1 MLDALC
7 KTHKQ
12 SPCAF
17 LGNPCLESNAR
28 GATQGQD
35 MQLQLLGLAP
45 EGGDILADVKAG
57 RREPLMCTV
66 HYALGLRALLCS
78 HVVPGTCSGPAL
90 LVLQVC
96 TASHPLTGDLPS
108 LCPILAIMAA
118 TAGLTAGASGD
129 APCCDSSL
137 TCASAAGMERGRFAE
152 MPSCL
157 RRCSYKACRSLRE
170 PPACAF
176 V

>member
-17 LGNPCLESNAR
+17 LGNPCSESNAR

-35 MQLQLLGLAP
+35 MQLQQLGLAP

-66 HYALGLRALLCS
+66 HYALCLRALLCS

-96 TASHPLTGDLPS
+96 TASHPLTG
-108 LCPILAIMAA
+108 
-118 TAGLTAGASGD
+118 GLTLLVPHFGHHG
-129 APCCDSSL
+129 CHGRVDS
-137 TCASAAGMERGRFAE
+137 
-152 MPSCL
+152 
-157 RRCSYKACRSLRE
+157 RSFWGCPML
-170 PPACAF
+170 
-176 V
+176 